1 MQPTLGHSYRSAQPD
16 DQENSLCFEI
26 LGFDVILDH
35 KMKPYILEVN
45 ALASFGT
52 DSPLDKKIKLDL
64 MRDTFTML
72 NLSPTKKRQMKREKD
87 ELFKRRVMGDK
98 NISKEQRE
106 ALRKKNQT
114 IRDEFDMQH
123 LGDYKLVFPVKNDNA
138 KQKLYETFMD
148 HAKIMWAE
156 ITGGSRAKEA
166 AI

>member
-1 MQPTLGHSYRSAQPD
+1 M
-16 DQENSLCFEI
+16 
-26 LGFDVILDH
+26 
-35 KMKPYILEVN
+35 N

-114 IRDEFDMQH
+114 FRDEFDMQH
-123 LGDYKLVFPVKNDNA
+123 LGDYKLVFPVKNDNG
-138 KQKLYETFMD
+138 K
-148 HAKIMWAE
+148 
-156 ITGGSRAKEA
+156 
-166 AI
+166 